1 MRKRNPFRW
10 NTADELFPDLEDALH
25 EATVR
30 GYSVVELARILG
42 HSTALNLYNIMRTA
56 GLIRK
61 LPAGRVPKVDVHPG
75 LATALEKCNLTFYR
89 WANTHDLDPFE
100 MAEAL
105 RSPVNM
111 KDPKSVVAHKA
122 FRQDFLHLYCKV
134 YQQPDETSRVGANTP
149 DMILTDFHITIE
161 PDRENN
167 RYRAYVHE
175 LANCS
180 SYGKT
185 HDEAYFALK
194 SRYVLFRSI
203 QKLRLLPDKQL
214 IREAI

>member
-10 NTADELFPDLEDALH
+10 NTEDELFPQLEEALH
-25 EATVR
+25 EATLR

-42 HSTALNLYNIMRTA
+42 NSTVLNLYNIMRTA

-89 WANTHDLDPFE
+89 WANSHDLEPFA

-105 RSPVNM
+105 RHPVNQS
-111 KDPKSVVAHKA
+111 DPKSVAAHKA
-122 FRQDFLHLYCKV
+122 FKQDFHQLYCKV
-134 YQQPDETSRVGANTP
+134 YHLPVEAGRAGTNSPDS
-149 DMILTDFHITIE
+149 ILTDFHITIA
-161 PDRENN
+161 PDKEKNC
-167 RYRAYVHE
+167 YRAYVHE
-175 LANCS
+175 LESCVS
-180 SYGKT
+180 FGRT

-214 IREAI
+214 MQESI